1 MPAPP
6 ALGSG
11 KHQPGVGKVV
21 GIWIATV
28 VAAAAGV
35 EAGDR
40 AVGALSVPALER
52 GDLPGRDVLYRCAL
66 VRVRKPEVAEDLMPE
81 TLLAAWR
88 SKARFQS
95 QSAEHT

>member
-1 MPAPP
+1 M
-6 ALGSG
+6 
-11 KHQPGVGKVV
+11 
-21 GIWIATV
+21 
-28 VAAAAGV
+28 
-35 EAGDR
+35 
-40 AVGALSVPALER
+40 PALER